1 MFYTKLTL
9 VIKQK
14 PLLCVIHLKVNS
26 MKTSLNKKIE
36 SHKVG
41 NYLVKLRIDKRTVI
55 MVRTAESLKAWKSKY
70 PDAVEVL

>member
-1 MFYTKLTL
+1 
-9 VIKQK
+9 
-14 PLLCVIHLKVNS
+14 
-26 MKTSLNKKIE
+26 MKTSISKKME

-55 MVRTAESLKAWKSKY
+55 MVRTAESLKVWKSKY